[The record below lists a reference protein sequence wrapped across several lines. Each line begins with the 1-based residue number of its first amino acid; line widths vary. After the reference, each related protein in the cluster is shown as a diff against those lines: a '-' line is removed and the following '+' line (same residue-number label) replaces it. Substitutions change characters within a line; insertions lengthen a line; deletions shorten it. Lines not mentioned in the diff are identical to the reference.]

1 MNSSLA
7 LGLMDGDPDHN
18 ASNVEPLICLI
29 RESGL
34 LCRPARMSA
43 RIANIIL
50 LIMIVTMVLNVLG
63 NMTIIMAISYF
74 KQLQVLPNTFTL
86 SLAVADIM
94 VGVVVMPFY
103 TTQCVYDCWFYGQTF
118 CKVHHFLDAFVCTAS
133 TWHLCCIAYE
143 RYLAICDP
151 MHYRERFTW
160 KTAALLLVTI
170 WLGTVFQVVPVM
182 LGWIVIGIEDLMA
195 SRICKNN
202 CIFYMNKTL
211 SSCGAFLTFVVP
223 VTVMTLAYA
232 KIYRVARKQAR
243 SISIQQQGS
252 QGKSGF
258 NKQQWA
264 AMKRE
269 HNATKTVS
277 IILGVFI
284 FCYAPFFYT
293 IVKDPWID
301 FRTNS
306 FTWDMVN
313 WFGHVN
319 SAINPYLYGG
329 FNRAFRNAI
338 RIMFSR
344 KFWQPGSR
352 SAEL

>member
-7 LGLMDGDPDHN
+7 LGLMDGDPGHN
-18 ASNVEPLICLI
+18 ASHVEPLLCLI

-34 LCRPARMSA
+34 RCRPARLSA
-43 RIANIIL
+43 RTANIIF
-50 LIMIVTMVLNVLG
+50 IAMIFSMVLNFLG
-63 NMTIIMAISYF
+63 NMTIITAISYF
-74 KQLQVLPNTFTL
+74 KQLQVLPNTFTF

-103 TTQCVYDCWFYGQTF
+103 MTQCVYDCWFYSHAF
-118 CKVHHFLDAFVCTAS
+118 CKVHHFLDAFISTAS
-133 TWHLCCIAYE
+133 TMHLCCIAYD

-160 KTAALLLVTI
+160 KTAALLLAAA
-170 WLGTVFQVVPVM
+170 WLGSLLYVVPVM
-182 LGWIVIGIEDLMA
+182 LGWIVIGIEDMMA
-195 SRICKNN
+195 SRTCPDN
-202 CIFYMNKTL
+202 CVFYMNKVF
-211 SSCGAFLTFVVP
+211 SSCGAFFSFVVP
-223 VTVMTLAYA
+223 MTIMTLAYV

-243 SISIQQQGS
+243 SISVQQQGS

-277 IILGVFI
+277 IILGVFM
-284 FCYAPFFYT
+284 FCWAPFFST
-293 IVKDPWID
+293 IVNDPWID
-301 FRTNS
+301 FKTNS
-306 FTWDMVN
+306 IFWDIVN

-329 FNRAFRNAI
+329 FNRTFRNAI